1 VELNDKT
8 AVITGGASGI
18 GRAMARRFVAAGV
31 NVVIGDIEEP
41 AIVDTVAEL
50 EAAGG
55 AALGVRCDVA
65 DAASV
70 DALRDAAV
78 ERFGAVDVVCL
89 NAGVAAGGPMH
100 ELQLIDWR
108 WTLDVNLYGVIN
120 GISTFLPAMH
130 AANSGHIVITASV
143 AGLLSYPW
151 MGPYNASKHAVA
163 SIGETLHHELAG
175 TGVNV
180 SVLCPGL
187 VNTNILDSERNRPE
201 QLRKPALAT
210 DDGISELRDMA
221 VAIYED
227 AMDPAVVADQVHD
240 AIVAEQFWIVT
251 DHVFDEAVAQRH
263 REIEGRT
270 DPVLRGHLLEEE
282 LRHR

>member
-227 AMDPAVVADQVHD
+227 AMDAAVVADQVHD
-240 AIVAEQFWIVT
+240 AIVDEQFWIVT

>member
-1 VELNDKT
+1 MDLKDKT

-18 GRAMARRFVAAGV
+18 GRAMAHRFVAAGT

-41 AIVDTVAEL
+41 AVIATVDEL
-50 EAAGG
+50 VTAGG

-78 ERFGAVDVVCL
+78 ERFGSVEVVCL

-100 ELQLIDWR
+100 ELDLIDWR
-108 WTLDVNLYGVIN
+108 WTLDVNLYGVVN

-130 AANSGHIVITASV
+130 AADSGHIVITASV

-201 QLRKPALAT
+201 QLRRPALAT
-210 DDGISELRDMA
+210 DEGISDLRDMA
-221 VAIYED
+221 VAIYEG
-227 AMDPAVVADQVHD
+227 AMDPSVVADQVHD
-240 AIVAEQFWIVT
+240 AIVAERFWIIT

-263 REIEGRT
+263 REIEGRN

>member
-1 VELNDKT
+1 MELNGKT

-18 GRAMARRFVAAGV
+18 GRAMARRFAAAGAD
-31 NVVIGDIEEP
+31 VVIGDIEEP
-41 AIVDTVAEL
+41 AITATVDEL
-50 EAAGG
+50 VAAGTE
-55 AALGVRCDVA
+55 ALGVRCDVA
-65 DAASV
+65 DAESV
-70 DALRDAAV
+70 DSLRDATV
-78 ERFGAVDVVCL
+78 ERFGGVDVVCL

-100 ELQLIDWR
+100 ELALIDWR

-120 GISTFLPAMH
+120 GISTFLPPMH
-130 AANSGHIVITASV
+130 AADSGHIVITASV

-175 TGVNV
+175 SGVNV

-201 QLRKPALAT
+201 QLRKAALADE
-210 DDGISELRDMA
+210 DDISELRDMA
-221 VAIYED
+221 AAIYED
-227 AMDPAVVADQVHD
+227 AMDPSVVADQVHD

-270 DPVLRGHLLEEE
+270 DPALRGHLLEEE

>member
-18 GRAMARRFVAAGV
+18 GRAMARRFVAAGA
-31 NVVIGDIEEP
+31 NVVVGDIEEP

-78 ERFGAVDVVCL
+78 ERFASVDVVCL

-100 ELQLIDWR
+100 ELDLIDWR

-130 AANSGHIVITASV
+130 AANSGHLVITASV

-187 VNTNILDSERNRPE
+187 VNTNILDSDRNRPE
-201 QLRKPALAT
+201 QLRKPALAE

-227 AMDPAVVADQVHD
+227 AMDPSVVADQVHD
-240 AIVAEQFWIVT
+240 AIVAGQFWIVT

-263 REIEGRT
+263 REIEGRNK
-270 DPVLRGHLLEEE
+270 PVLRGHLLEEE

>member
-1 VELNDKT
+1 
-8 AVITGGASGI
+8 
-18 GRAMARRFVAAGV
+18 
-31 NVVIGDIEEP
+31 
-41 AIVDTVAEL
+41 
-50 EAAGG
+50 
-55 AALGVRCDVA
+55 VA

-70 DALRDAAV
+70 DALRDGAV
-78 ERFGAVDVVCL
+78 ERFGVVDVVCL

-100 ELQLIDWR
+100 ELDLIDWR

-175 TGVNV
+175 SGVNV

-201 QLRKPALAT
+201 QLRKPALE
-210 DDGISELRDMA
+210 DDGGISELRDMA

-227 AMDPAVVADQVHD
+227 AMDPSVVADQVHD

-270 DPVLRGHLLEEE
+270 QPMLRGHLLEEE

>member
-1 VELNDKT
+1 MELNDKT

-18 GRAMARRFVAAGV
+18 GRAMARRFVAAGA
-31 NVVIGDIEEP
+31 NVVVGDIEEP

-50 EAAGG
+50 ESAGG
-55 AALGVRCDVA
+55 AALGVRCDVT

-70 DALRDAAV
+70 DALRSAAV

-100 ELQLIDWR
+100 ELDLIDWR

-163 SIGETLHHELAG
+163 SIGETLHHELSG

-201 QLRKPALAT
+201 QLRKPALAE

-227 AMDPAVVADQVHD
+227 AMDPSVVADQVHD
-240 AIVAEQFWIVT
+240 AVVAGQFWIVT

>member
-1 VELNDKT
+1 MELNDKT

-18 GRAMARRFVAAGV
+18 GRAMARRFVAAGA
-31 NVVIGDIEEP
+31 NVVVGDIEEP

-50 EAAGG
+50 ETAGG
-55 AALGVRCDVA
+55 EALGVRCDVA

-78 ERFGAVDVVCL
+78 ERFGTVDVVCL

-100 ELQLIDWR
+100 ELDLIDWR

-130 AANSGHIVITASV
+130 AADSGHIVITASV

-201 QLRKPALAT
+201 QLRKPALAE

-227 AMDPAVVADQVHD
+227 AMDPSVVADQVHD
-240 AIVAEQFWIVT
+240 AIVAGQFWIIT

-263 REIEGRT
+263 REIESRT
-270 DPVLRGHLLEEE
+270 APVLRGHLLEEE

>member
-18 GRAMARRFVAAGV
+18 GRAMARRFVAAGA

-41 AIVDTVAEL
+41 AITATVDEL
-50 EAAGG
+50 VAAGG
-55 AALGVRCDVA
+55 EALGVRCDVA

-78 ERFGAVDVVCL
+78 ERFGTVDVVCL

-100 ELQLIDWR
+100 ELDLIDWR

-130 AANSGHIVITASV
+130 AADSGHIVITASV

-187 VNTNILDSERNRPE
+187 VNTNILDSDRNRPE
-201 QLRKPALAT
+201 QLRKPALAE

-227 AMDPAVVADQVHD
+227 AMDPSVVAHQVHD
-240 AIVAEQFWIVT
+240 AIVTERFWIVT

-270 DPVLRGHLLEEE
+270 QPVLRGHLLEEE